1 MVAKALDAEYIGA
14 TVTVA
19 VVVLVEEAKTTNWN
33 NEPVDSRVCG
43 FTA

>member
-1 MVAKALDAEYIGA
+1 MVAKAAVAEYIGA

-19 VVVLVEEAKTTNWN
+19 VVVLVVDAKATNWN